1 MITTLIF
8 ATLISSSSGLPA
20 HPLILPQDNSASP
33 ESRPPIDE
41 RVFIQIGRM
50 QQSSIETVR
59 DAAPGLKQKMQ
70 YWLGGLKGPM
80 DQSPEA
86 PKLEADV
93 KLLSQIL
100 DDIEAKGLLPD
111 IQVEFDSVVSSF
123 GGIKRA
129 YGAVHHPSPKPTG
142 NPAPTTSTPPRPIPV
157 TTPPSQVPPLDG
169 MGGSQ
174 ALPNIMLVV
183 KIANPEPYQTAYRIW
198 YRPTNE
204 IGLPAYTY
212 TTKQGKNLLTT
223 IKREPNINYY
233 VWVNRFREGDPRR
246 GLVLASE
253 TQLSAR
259 VIR

>member
-8 ATLISSSSGLPA
+8 ATIV
-20 HPLILPQDNSASP
+20 ASP
-33 ESRPPIDE
+33 PSAPMRSFGPAQDRASSLESRPPIDE
-41 RVFIQIGRM
+41 RVFIQIARM
-50 QQSSIETVR
+50 QQSKIQDVR
-59 DAAPGLKQKMQ
+59 DAAPDLKRRIQ
-70 YWLGGLKGPM
+70 YWLNHLKGPM
-80 DQSPEA
+80 DDSPES

-100 DDIEAKGLLPD
+100 DEVEAKGFSAD
-111 IQVEFDSVVSSF
+111 IRAEFDAVVSSF
-123 GGIKRA
+123 GGIRIA
-129 YGAVHHPSPKPTG
+129 YGAVLSH
-142 NPAPTTSTPPRPIPV
+142 PAPKSGDSPPTSASVSYEAVGSAPRGADRGSTAV
-157 TTPPSQVPPLDG
+157 AGLPSF
-169 MGGSQ
+169 
-174 ALPNIMLVV
+174 MLIV

-204 IGLPAYTY
+204 FGLPAYTY

-233 VWVNRFREGDPRR
+233 IWVNRFREGDSRR

-253 TQLSAR
+253 TELSVK